1 MSTAAATMADMST
14 CRSDE
19 RPMDWLTD
27 PLGLEIFRR
36 ALLEAVVMGATC
48 GAIGAYVVLRRLAFI
63 GDALSHA
70 VFPGVVLA
78 YVAGWPIFAG
88 AMVAG
93 TLTSVAI
100 AVVSRGQRI
109 REDTAIGIFF
119 AGAFALGIVLIS
131 TQSGYQRDLSA
142 FLVGDLL
149 GVSWGDI
156 AASAAAGAAVIG
168 LLVALR
174 KELLVVSF
182 DRTYAQALGY
192 PVFLV
197 ELVLLLLLTA
207 TIVVSLAAVGII
219 LVLAMLVTPAATAR
233 LLVDRFTPMMILG
246 AALGATFGIIGWYVS
261 YHLAWSPG
269 GSIVLTA
276 TLAFVLAFIFS
287 PSHGV
292 LAHRLRRHP
301 QHGADRPAIDPP
313 PGHRHGE
320 GEGPVVASL
329 RRRHPPGG

>member
-1 MSTAAATMADMST
+1 
-14 CRSDE
+14 
-19 RPMDWLTD
+19 MDWFTD
-27 PLGLEIFRR
+27 PLSLELFRR
-36 ALLEAVVMGATC
+36 ALIEAVVMGATC

-78 YVAGWPIFAG
+78 YVTGLPIFAG

-93 TLTSVAI
+93 TLTSIAI

-149 GVSWGDI
+149 AVGWADI
-156 AASAAAGAAVIG
+156 AASVVAGAAVIG
-168 LLVALR
+168 ILVALR
-174 KELLVVSF
+174 RELLLVSF

-192 PVFLV
+192 PVFAL
-197 ELVLLLLLTA
+197 ELLLLLLLTA
-207 TIVVSLAAVGII
+207 TIVVSLSAVGII

-233 LLVDRFTPMMILG
+233 LLVDRFTPMMVVG
-246 AALGATFGIIGWYVS
+246 AALGALYGVVGWYVS
-261 YHLAWSPG
+261 YHLGWSPG

-276 TLAFVLAFIFS
+276 TLLFVAAFVLS
-287 PSHGV
+287 PTHGA

-301 QHGADRPAIDPP
+301 HHDAQRPAIDQPA
-313 PGHRHGE
+313 GHRHAE
-320 GEGPVVASL
+320 GPGPVVASVQ
-329 RRRHPPGG
+329 RRHPPGR

>member
-1 MSTAAATMADMST
+1 
-14 CRSDE
+14 
-19 RPMDWLTD
+19 MDWLTD
-27 PLGLEIFRR
+27 PLSLELFRR
-36 ALLEAVVMGATC
+36 ALIEAVVMGATC

-78 YVAGWPIFAG
+78 YVAGLPVFAG

-93 TLTSVAI
+93 AITSVAI
-100 AVVSRGQRI
+100 AVVSRGRRI

-149 GVSWGDI
+149 AVGWDDI
-156 AASAAAGAAVIG
+156 AVSTLAGAAVIG

-174 KELLVVSF
+174 KELMLVSF
-182 DRTYAQALGY
+182 DRTYAEALGY
-192 PVFLV
+192 PVFVL
-197 ELVLLLLLTA
+197 ELLLLLLLTA
-207 TIVVSLAAVGII
+207 TIVVSLSAVGII

-233 LLVDRFTPMMILG
+233 LLVDRFTPMMIVGGVLG
-246 AALGATFGIIGWYVS
+246 ALYGVIGWYVS
-261 YHLAWSPG
+261 YHLGWSPG

-276 TLAFVLAFIFS
+276 TLLFVAAFVLS
-287 PSHGV
+287 PTHGL

-301 QHGADRPAIDPP
+301 QHDAQRAAIDQP

-320 GEGPVVASL
+320 GDDGPVVASL
-329 RRRHPPGG
+329 ERRHPPGR

>member
-1 MSTAAATMADMST
+1 MG
-14 CRSDE
+14 
-19 RPMDWLTD
+19 WLTD
-27 PLGLEIFRR
+27 PLALELFQR
-36 ALLEAVVMGATC
+36 ALIEAVLMGATC

-78 YVAGWPIFAG
+78 YITGVPIFAG
-88 AMVAG
+88 AMIAG
-93 TLTSVAI
+93 ALTSVAI

-149 GVSWGDI
+149 GVSWGQI
-156 AASAAAGAAVIG
+156 AASAVAGAIVIG
-168 LLVALR
+168 ADGRPAQGAAADQLR
-174 KELLVVSF
+174 PRLRTGVGLPGLPLELL
-182 DRTYAQALGY
+182 
-192 PVFLV
+192 
-197 ELVLLLLLTA
+197 LLLLLTA
-207 TIVVSLAAVGII
+207 TIVVSLSAVGII

-246 AALGATFGIIGWYVS
+246 AALGALYGIVGWYVS
-261 YHLAWSPG
+261 YHLGWSPG
-269 GSIVLTA
+269 GSIVLVATA
-276 TLAFVLAFIFS
+276 RFVAAFVLS

-301 QHGADRPAIDPP
+301 QHAAQRAAVDPP
-313 PGHRHGE
+313 AGHRHGE
-320 GEGPVVASL
+320 GEGAVVASL
-329 RRRHPPGG
+329 ERRHPPGR

>member
-1 MSTAAATMADMST
+1 
-14 CRSDE
+14 
-19 RPMDWLTD
+19 MDWLTD

-36 ALLEAVVMGATC
+36 ALLEAIVMGATC

-78 YVAGWPIFAG
+78 YVAGLPIFAG

-93 TLTSVAI
+93 TVTSLAI
-100 AVVSRGQRI
+100 AIVSRGQRI

-119 AGAFALGIVLIS
+119 AGAFALGVVLIS

-149 GVSWGDI
+149 GVGWDDI
-156 AASAAAGAAVIG
+156 AVSAVAGAGVIG
-168 LLVALR
+168 VLVALR
-174 KELLVVSF
+174 KELLLVSF
-182 DRTYAQALGY
+182 DRTFAQALGY
-192 PVFLV
+192 PVFAL
-197 ELVLLLLLTA
+197 ELLLLLLLTA
-207 TIVVSLAAVGII
+207 TIVVSLSAVGII

-233 LLVDRFTPMMILG
+233 LLVDRFTPMMVLG
-246 AALGATFGIIGWYVS
+246 AALGALYGIVGWYVS

-276 TLAFVLAFIFS
+276 TLAFLAAFILS
-287 PSHGV
+287 PSHGL
-292 LAHRLRRHP
+292 LAHRAAPHP
-301 QHGADRPAIDPP
+301 QHAAQRPAIDRP

-320 GEGPVVASL
+320 AEGPVVASL
-329 RRRHPPGG
+329 RQRHPPDRQRRA

>member
-1 MSTAAATMADMST
+1 M
-14 CRSDE
+14 E
-19 RPMDWLTD
+19 WLAD

-36 ALLEAVVMGATC
+36 ALIEAVVMGATC

-63 GDALSHA
+63 GDALAHA

-78 YVAGWPIFAG
+78 YVTGLPIFAG

-93 TLTSVAI
+93 TITSVAI

-109 REDTAIGIFF
+109 REDTAIGIVF

-131 TQSGYQRDLSA
+131 TQTGYQRDLSA

-149 GVSWGDI
+149 GVTWRDI
-156 AASAAAGAAVIG
+156 AISALAGGAVIA

-174 KELLVVSF
+174 KELLLVSF
-182 DRTYAQALGY
+182 DRTFAQALGY
-192 PVFLV
+192 PVFLI
-197 ELVLLLLLTA
+197 ELLLLLLLTA
-207 TIVVSLAAVGII
+207 TIVVSLQAVGII

-233 LLVDRFTPMMILG
+233 LLVDRFTPMMLLG
-246 AALGATFGIIGWYVS
+246 AALGAAYGVVGWYVS
-261 YHLAWSPG
+261 YHAGWSPG

-276 TLAFVLAFIFS
+276 TLGFVLAFVFS

-292 LAHRLRRHP
+292 LAHRVMPHP
-301 QHGADRPAIDPP
+301 EHDAERPAMDQPA
-313 PGHRHGE
+313 GHRHGGDE
-320 GEGPVVASL
+320 DPVVASV
-329 RRRHPPGG
+329 RQRHPPGR

>member
-1 MSTAAATMADMST
+1 
-14 CRSDE
+14 
-19 RPMDWLTD
+19 MDWLTD
-27 PLGLEIFRR
+27 PLGLELFRR
-36 ALLEAVVMGATC
+36 ALLEAMVMGATC

-78 YVAGWPIFAG
+78 YVAGVPIFLG
-88 AMVAG
+88 AMLAG
-93 TLTSVAI
+93 TITSLAI

-149 GVSWGDI
+149 GVGWDDI
-156 AASAAAGAAVIG
+156 AVSVLAGGGVIG
-168 LLVALR
+168 ILVALR
-174 KELLVVSF
+174 KELLLVSF

-192 PVFLV
+192 PVFAL
-197 ELVLLLLLTA
+197 ELLLLLLLTA
-207 TIVVSLAAVGII
+207 TIVVSLSAVGII
-219 LVLAMLVTPAATAR
+219 LVLSMLVTPAATAR
-233 LLVDRFTPMMILG
+233 LLVDRFTPMMALGGVLG
-246 AALGATFGIIGWYVS
+246 AVYGVIGWYVS

-269 GSIVLTA
+269 GSIVLVA
-276 TLAFVLAFIFS
+276 TMLFLAAFVFS

-301 QHGADRPAIDPP
+301 QHDAQRAAVDQPT
-313 PGHRHGE
+313 GHQHGE
-320 GEGPVVASL
+320 NEGAVVASL
-329 RRRHPPGG
+329 ERRHPPGR

>member
-1 MSTAAATMADMST
+1 MG
-14 CRSDE
+14 
-19 RPMDWLTD
+19 WLTD
-27 PLGLEIFRR
+27 PLALELFQR
-36 ALLEAVVMGATC
+36 ALVAAVLMGATC

-78 YVAGWPIFAG
+78 YITGVSIFAG
-88 AMVAG
+88 AMIAG
-93 TLTSVAI
+93 ALTSVAI
-100 AVVSRGQRI
+100 AIVSRGQRI

-149 GVSWGDI
+149 GVGWDDI
-156 AASAAAGAAVIG
+156 AVSAMTGIG
-168 LLVALR
+168 VVGVLVALR
-174 KELLVVSF
+174 KELLLASF
-182 DRTYAQALGY
+182 DRVYSQALGY
-192 PVFLV
+192 PVFAL
-197 ELVLLLLLTA
+197 ELLLLLLLTA
-207 TIVVSLAAVGII
+207 TIVVSLSAVGII

-246 AALGATFGIIGWYVS
+246 AGLGSLYGVVGWYAS

-269 GSIVLTA
+269 GSIVLVA
-276 TLAFVLAFIFS
+276 TLAFLLAFVFS
-287 PSHGV
+287 PSHGL

-301 QHGADRPAIDPP
+301 QHAARSAAIDPP
-313 PGHRHGE
+313 AGHEHGAEE
-320 GEGPVVASL
+320 GAVVASL
-329 RRRHPPGG
+329 RRRHPPGR

>member
-1 MSTAAATMADMST
+1 
-14 CRSDE
+14 
-19 RPMDWLTD
+19 MDWLTD
-27 PLGLEIFRR
+27 PLSLELFRR
-36 ALLEAVVMGATC
+36 ALIEAVVMGATC

-78 YVAGWPIFAG
+78 YVAGLPVFAG

-93 TLTSVAI
+93 AVTSVAI

-149 GVSWGDI
+149 AVGWDDI
-156 AASAAAGAAVIG
+156 AVSVLAGAVVIG

-174 KELLVVSF
+174 KELMLVSF
-182 DRTYAQALGY
+182 DRTYAEALGY
-192 PVFLV
+192 PVFVL
-197 ELVLLLLLTA
+197 ELLLLLLLTA
-207 TIVVSLAAVGII
+207 TIVVSLSAVGII

-233 LLVDRFTPMMILG
+233 LLVDRFTPMMIVGGMLG
-246 AALGATFGIIGWYVS
+246 ALYGVIGWYVS
-261 YHLAWSPG
+261 YHLGWSPG

-276 TLAFVLAFIFS
+276 TLLFVAAFVLS
-287 PSHGV
+287 PTHGL

-301 QHGADRPAIDPP
+301 QHDAQRAAIDQP

-320 GEGPVVASL
+320 GDEGAVVASL
-329 RRRHPPGG
+329 ERRHPPGR

>member
-1 MSTAAATMADMST
+1 MG
-14 CRSDE
+14 
-19 RPMDWLTD
+19 WLTD
-27 PLGLEIFRR
+27 PLALELFQR
-36 ALLEAVVMGATC
+36 ALVAAVLMGATC

-78 YVAGWPIFAG
+78 YIAGVSIFAG
-88 AMVAG
+88 AMIAG
-93 TLTSVAI
+93 ALTSVAI
-100 AVVSRGQRI
+100 AIVSRGQRI

-149 GVSWGDI
+149 GVGWDDI
-156 AASAAAGAAVIG
+156 AVSAVTGIGVIG
-168 LLVALR
+168 VLVALR
-174 KELLVVSF
+174 KELLLASF
-182 DRTYAQALGY
+182 DRVYAQALGY
-192 PVFLV
+192 PVFAL
-197 ELVLLLLLTA
+197 ELLLLLLLTA
-207 TIVVSLAAVGII
+207 TIVVSLSAVGII

-246 AALGATFGIIGWYVS
+246 AALGALYGVVGWYAS

-269 GSIVLTA
+269 GSIVLVA
-276 TLAFVLAFIFS
+276 TLAFLLAFVFS
-287 PSHGV
+287 PSHGL

-301 QHGADRPAIDPP
+301 QHAARSAAIDPP
-313 PGHRHGE
+313 AGHEHGDEE
-320 GEGPVVASL
+320 GAVVASL
-329 RRRHPPGG
+329 RRRHPPGR

>member
-1 MSTAAATMADMST
+1 
-14 CRSDE
+14 
-19 RPMDWLTD
+19 MDWLTD

-36 ALLEAVVMGATC
+36 ALLEAIVMGVTC

-78 YVAGWPIFAG
+78 YVAGLPIFAG

-93 TLTSVAI
+93 TVTSLGI

-119 AGAFALGIVLIS
+119 AGAFALGVVLIS
-131 TQSGYQRDLSA
+131 TQTGYQRDLSA

-149 GVSWGDI
+149 AVGWDDI
-156 AASAAAGAAVIG
+156 AVSGVTGAAVIG

-174 KELLVVSF
+174 KELLLVSF

-192 PVFLV
+192 PVFGL
-197 ELVLLLLLTA
+197 ELLLLLLLTA
-207 TIVVSLAAVGII
+207 TIVVSLSAVGII

-233 LLVDRFTPMMILG
+233 LLVDRFTPMMVVGSGLG
-246 AALGATFGIIGWYVS
+246 AAYGIVGWYVS
-261 YHLAWSPG
+261 YHLGWSPG
-269 GSIVLTA
+269 GSIVLVA
-276 TLAFVLAFIFS
+276 TLLFLVAFVVS
-287 PSHGV
+287 PSHGL

-301 QHGADRPAIDPP
+301 QHDAQRAAVDPP

-320 GEGPVVASL
+320 GDEPVVASL
-329 RRRHPPGG
+329 ERRHPPGR

>member
-1 MSTAAATMADMST
+1 
-14 CRSDE
+14 
-19 RPMDWLTD
+19 MDWLTD
-27 PLGLEIFRR
+27 PLSLELFRR
-36 ALLEAVVMGATC
+36 ALIEAVVMGATC

-78 YVAGWPIFAG
+78 YVAGLPVFAG

-93 TLTSVAI
+93 AITSVAI

-149 GVSWGDI
+149 AVGWDDI
-156 AASAAAGAAVIG
+156 AVSILAGAVVIG

-174 KELLVVSF
+174 KELMLVSF
-182 DRTYAQALGY
+182 DRTYAEALGY
-192 PVFLV
+192 PVFVL
-197 ELVLLLLLTA
+197 ELLLLLLLTA
-207 TIVVSLAAVGII
+207 TIVVSLSAVGII

-233 LLVDRFTPMMILG
+233 LLVDRFTPMMIVGGVLG
-246 AALGATFGIIGWYVS
+246 ALYGVIGWYVS
-261 YHLAWSPG
+261 YHLGWSPG

-276 TLAFVLAFIFS
+276 TLLFVAAFVLS
-287 PSHGV
+287 PTHGL

-301 QHGADRPAIDPP
+301 QHDAQRAAIDQP

-320 GEGPVVASL
+320 GDEGAVVASL
-329 RRRHPPGG
+329 ERRHPPSR

>member
-1 MSTAAATMADMST
+1 V
-14 CRSDE
+14 
-19 RPMDWLTD
+19 
-27 PLGLEIFRR
+27 LEIFRR
-36 ALLEAVVMGATC
+36 ALLEAIVMGATC

-88 AMVAG
+88 AMAAG
-93 TLTSVAI
+93 AITSTAI
-100 AVVSRGQRI
+100 AIVSRGQRI

-149 GVSWGDI
+149 AVAWSDI
-156 AASAAAGAAVIG
+156 AFSAIVGASVIG
-168 LLVALR
+168 ALVALR
-174 KELLVVSF
+174 RELLVVSF

-192 PVFLV
+192 PVFVL
-197 ELVLLLLLTA
+197 ELLLLLLLTA

-246 AALGATFGIIGWYVS
+246 SVLGAAFGIVGWYVS

-276 TLAFVLAFIFS
+276 TIGFLLAFVFS
-287 PSHGV
+287 PSHGL
-292 LAHRLRRHP
+292 LAHRLTRHP
-301 QHGADRPAIDPP
+301 QHGAERPAVDQPA
-313 PGHRHGE
+313 GHRHGE

-329 RRRHPPGG
+329 GRRHPPGR

>member
-1 MSTAAATMADMST
+1 MG
-14 CRSDE
+14 
-19 RPMDWLTD
+19 WLTD
-27 PLGLEIFRR
+27 PLALELFQR
-36 ALLEAVVMGATC
+36 ALIEAVLMGATC

-78 YVAGWPIFAG
+78 YITGAPIFAG
-88 AMVAG
+88 AMIAG
-93 TLTSVAI
+93 TITSVAI

-131 TQSGYQRDLSA
+131 TQAGYQRDLSA

-149 GVSWGDI
+149 GVSWAQI
-156 AASAAAGAAVIG
+156 AASAVAGAIVIG
-168 LLVALR
+168 LMVALR
-174 KELLVVSF
+174 KELLLTSF
-182 DRTYAQALGY
+182 DRVYAQALGY
-192 PVFLV
+192 PVFLL
-197 ELVLLLLLTA
+197 ELLLLLLLTA

-246 AALGATFGIIGWYVS
+246 AALGALYGIVGWYVS
-261 YHLAWSPG
+261 YHLGWSPG
-269 GSIVLTA
+269 GSIVLVATA
-276 TLAFVLAFIFS
+276 SFVVAFVLS

-301 QHGADRPAIDPP
+301 QHAAQRAAVDPP
-313 PGHRHGE
+313 AGHRHGE
-320 GEGPVVASL
+320 GEGAVVASL
-329 RRRHPPGG
+329 ERRHPPGR